1 MGYVSRGAKVRVR
14 LIKEGSEIL
23 LSANREG
30 FRYLAEL
37 CESLATEDYDEHR
50 VPHVHVEPA
59 LNTAEPESVPMELY
73 LTADP

>member
-1 MGYVSRGAKVRVR
+1 MGYVSRGAKVRVS
-14 LIKEGSEIL
+14 LIKEGSEIRL
-23 LSANREG
+23 LANQEG

-37 CESLATEDYDEHR
+37 CESLAAEDYDQHK

-59 LNTAEPESVPMELY
+59 LNTAELESVPMELY